1 MCTNKRVNSKYR
13 VSWGVERKGIGA
25 QLGTG
30 WQEMPARIRGWR
42 RCRLSLSLSESWLSL
57 STWSVSYQ
65 PHKMWAPTSFNF
77 TKAPLMAYVYVRG
90 SLCID
95 RGNLSASMRSSRFC
109 VSHIAFF
116 ICLFCC
122 YGPHQWTSKPM
133 SFVNSQLI
141 QGSTQM
147 QTKNQIKYWIK
158 HHSKK

>member
-1 MCTNKRVNSKYR
+1 MCTNKRVNPKYR

-30 WQEMPARIRGWR
+30 WQEMPARTRGWR

-109 VSHIAFF
+109 VSHIAFLYVCF
-116 ICLFCC
+116 VVMGRTNERPNQCRSL
-122 YGPHQWTSKPM
+122 TLNSSKA
-133 SFVNSQLI
+133 QL
-141 QGSTQM
+141 
-147 QTKNQIKYWIK
+147 KCKPKIKLNTG
-158 HHSKK
+158 